1 MRKRNKFIFTATIV
15 ILLGISLGIYS
26 ILKNTGSVAYQNNG
40 TVQEI
45 TFQELKAHN
54 TSKDCWILV
63 TASVYDITAYLQ
75 DNAHSNYAS
84 YCGTDAT
91 KNILPNAPGAESQ
104 KTFKTISQFNIG
116 IIVPTN

>member
-1 MRKRNKFIFTATIV
+1 MRKRNKIIFIATVV
-15 ILLGISLGIYS
+15 ILLGITLGIYS

-54 TSKDCWILV
+54 SSKDCWILV

-75 DNAHSNYAS
+75 DNAHSDYAS

-104 KTFKTISQFNIG
+104 KKFKTISQFNIG
-116 IIVPTN
+116 IIVPSN